1 MLARFV
7 QVRMSPRLQQL
18 MTLWQASP
26 TDAFL
31 LFAIAKEHEKAG
43 DDTEALVWYERL
55 RQTDPAYVGLYYHL
69 GRLYE
74 RAGRTQEAIETYCAG
89 MRAARQAGDQHAWA
103 ELNAARMEIDPDDA
117 EF

>member
-1 MLARFV
+1 
-7 QVRMSPRLQQL
+7 MSSRLQQL
-18 MTLWQASP
+18 MALWEANS

-43 DDTEALVWYERL
+43 NDAEALAWYERL

-74 RAGRTQEAIETYCAG
+74 RSGRPQDAIEAYRTG
-89 MRAARQAGDQHAWA
+89 MHAAKQAGDLHAWA
-103 ELNAARMEIDPDDA
+103 ELNAARMEIDPNDDD
-117 EF
+117 F

>member
-1 MLARFV
+1 MPARFV
-7 QVRMSPRLQQL
+7 QVPMSPRLQQL
-18 MTLWQASP
+18 MALWQASP

-43 DDTEALVWYERL
+43 DDAEALAWYERL

-74 RAGRTQEAIETYCAG
+74 RAGRTQEAIETYRAG

-103 ELNAARMEIDPDDA
+103 ELNTARMEIDLEND